1 MEAPEDEKQASST
14 GGKPALVVE
23 SLKEEPS
30 AGWPSFGTLVA
41 DLLKLA
47 VEGVGNLVLN
57 VVPQRLKKK
66 TGLTPLKDRLVM
78 PEDGDGDTATAKKLS
93 STPMRSETMHA
104 PTADNEATAKGQ
116 KSSIKPSK
124 FRDSTLSSKHRSAK
138 RQEYAEFYGSVEAP
152 QATSAKVPKDRLR
165 HRSSH
170 REKSGEVAGYGAA
183 GRPEPRPAVEGMKPS
198 AEYGDPKYDQYNM
211 RSSKYGADSGFR
223 Y

>member
-1 MEAPEDEKQASST
+1 
-14 GGKPALVVE
+14 LVVE

-47 VEGVGNLVLN
+47 TEGMGNLLLN
-57 VVPQRLKKK
+57 IVPQRLQHMKRK

-78 PEDGDGDTATAKKLS
+78 PEDGEEKPLSQKLS
-93 STPMRSETMHA
+93 STPMRSETLHA
-104 PTADNEATAKGQ
+104 PAADNEASAKAQ
-116 KSSIKPSK
+116 KSAKPSK

-138 RQEYAEFYGSVEAP
+138 RQEYAEFYGSAEAP
-152 QATSAKVPKDRLR
+152 QASAKVPKDRLR

-170 REKSGEVAGYGAA
+170 REKSSGEVAYGA
-183 GRPEPRPAVEGMKPS
+183 GRPEPRSAVAEAMKP
-198 AEYGDPKYDQYNM
+198 AEYSDPKYEQYNM
-211 RSSKYGADSGFR
+211 RSKYGADGGGFR